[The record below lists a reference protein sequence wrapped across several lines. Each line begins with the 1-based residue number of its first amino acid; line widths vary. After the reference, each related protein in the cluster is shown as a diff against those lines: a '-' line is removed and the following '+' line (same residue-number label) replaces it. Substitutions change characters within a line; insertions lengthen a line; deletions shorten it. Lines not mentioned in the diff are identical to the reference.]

1 MSVLRLAKVAALPAE
16 YAAGFY
22 KRDAELAE
30 KPYATQLQVLFD
42 DCFAFADFWKTGLEK
57 TGKFSV
63 LEILHT
69 VKPLQK
75 RWALEN
81 GVPFSPARW
90 KEEIL
95 DAQLDAFAPDIIF
108 IPASFNATAQF
119 ALKRKHPSIRF
130 LINWDGTTINDPAR
144 FPGTDLI
151 LSDDILSTRFY
162 QERGLHAYNFRFGFS
177 PKILRGIAQGRERY
191 DTTFTGS
198 LQMGNDYHLKRFEF
212 LAALAR
218 QMPLDLWVSYFPHP
232 SLRPEKNWLV
242 QLRKMRRENYRDAWR
257 LFLHNHGGVFGLAMF
272 QVLADSKI
280 TLNMHGPSQNTKA
293 GNMRLWEATGV
304 GALLLT
310 DDKDNMRDHFEP
322 GKEIVTYTSVGD
334 AIDKIKYFLTHE
346 NERRAIAEAGQ
357 RRTLRDYT
365 YDQRFATFGTF
376 LEQAFAKQT

>member
-119 ALKRKHPSIRF
+119 ALKRNPPSTRF
-130 LINWDGTTINDPAR
+130 LINGDGPPTNAPAR
-144 FPGTDLI
+144 FPGLDLI
-151 LSDDILSTRFY
+151 LPDDIWSR
-162 QERGLHAYNFRFGFS
+162 GFS
-177 PKILRGIAQGRERY
+177 QDRG
-191 DTTFTGS
+191 
-198 LQMGNDYHLKRFEF
+198 
-212 LAALAR
+212 
-218 QMPLDLWVSYFPHP
+218 
-232 SLRPEKNWLV
+232 
-242 QLRKMRRENYRDAWR
+242 
-257 LFLHNHGGVFGLAMF
+257 
-272 QVLADSKI
+272 
-280 TLNMHGPSQNTKA
+280 
-293 GNMRLWEATGV
+293 
-304 GALLLT
+304 
-310 DDKDNMRDHFEP
+310 
-322 GKEIVTYTSVGD
+322 
-334 AIDKIKYFLTHE
+334 
-346 NERRAIAEAGQ
+346 
-357 RRTLRDYT
+357 
-365 YDQRFATFGTF
+365 
-376 LEQAFAKQT
+376 